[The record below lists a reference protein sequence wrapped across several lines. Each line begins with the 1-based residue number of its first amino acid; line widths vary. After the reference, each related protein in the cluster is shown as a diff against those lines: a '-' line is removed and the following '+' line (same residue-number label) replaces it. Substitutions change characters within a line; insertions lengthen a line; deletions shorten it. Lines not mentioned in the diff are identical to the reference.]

1 MALVRWEP
9 AGELHSLQQEMNR
22 LFGSFF
28 DSPAPQRGN
37 GASRRWIPAMDL
49 VERDEQYV
57 LRADLPGLGSDDVTI
72 ELEENVLTI
81 SGERHETREQDV
93 EGYHRIERAS
103 GGFSRSLTLPAGIDA
118 DRIEASFADGVL
130 EVHIP
135 KPEERKPRRV
145 AIGVADRPATVEG
158 SASSASSTS
167 APSADDVSA

>member
-9 AGELHSLQQEMNR
+9 VGELQSLQQEMNR

-28 DSPAPQRGN
+28 DSPTPPRGN
-37 GASRRWIPAMDL
+37 GASGRWIPAMDL
-49 VERDEQYV
+49 IERDEQYV
-57 LRADLPGLGSDDVTI
+57 LRADLPGLDTDDVKI

-81 SGERHETREQDV
+81 SGQRHETREHEV

-103 GGFSRSLTLPAGIDA
+103 GAFSRSLTLPAGVNT
-118 DRIEASFADGVL
+118 DRIEASFANGVL

-158 SASSASSTS
+158 SAS
-167 APSADDVSA
+167 APSADDASA